1 MKADMADSGSNR
13 DDQPCCGPIVDI
25 VDTAAAD
32 TSAPWMDGVVETSI
46 RDILRVTTDITWR
59 DRLGAWRA
67 RWGIGRMSFRIEPG
81 LYAVGSPTAESPVF
95 VTANYKMSFDRLRS
109 ALKNIDGWILI
120 LDTKAVNV
128 WCSAGKG
135 TFGTNELVN
144 RIGTVRLPEIV
155 SHRRLILPQ
164 LSATGVSAHEVK
176 KRCGFRV
183 IYGPV
188 RADDIPV
195 FLNARMKATPEM
207 RRVEFPFKDR
217 IVLAPVEIVGHGKYG
232 LLAMAVMF
240 LLAGLGSD
248 GYSLSRLFSFGL
260 WGAIL
265 LLAAWVF
272 GAVMTPAFLPWLP
285 GRAFSVKGAW
295 VGVVLLIISGVVFSA
310 YPHVFHSWASA
321 LAWLFIIPSVTSF
334 LGMEFTGS
342 STYTSL
348 SGVRKEMRLAVPLQI
363 AGAAAGTILWIA
375 GLFL

>member
-1 MKADMADSGSNR
+1 MSDPASRR
-13 DDQPCCGPIVDI
+13 DDQSCCGPTI
-25 VDTAAAD
+25 DTVEAAR
-32 TSAPWMDGVVETSI
+32 TKVSEPWIDGVIETSI
-46 RDILRVTTDITWR
+46 CDIPRVTTVFTWN
-59 DRLGAWRA
+59 DRLGTWRV
-67 RWGIGRMSFRIEPG
+67 RWGIGRMRFRIEPG
-81 LYAVGSPTAESPVF
+81 LYAVGAPTAESPVF

-109 ALKNIDGWILI
+109 ALKGIDGWILI

-135 TFGTNELVN
+135 TFGTNEIVN

-188 RADDIPV
+188 RADDIPA
-195 FLNARMKATPEM
+195 FLNARLKATPEM
-207 RRVEFPFKDR
+207 RRVEFPFRDR

-232 LLAMAVMF
+232 LLAVAVMF
-240 LLAGLGSD
+240 LLAGFGTD
-248 GYSLSRLFSFGL
+248 GYSLSRLSSFGL
-260 WGAIL
+260 WSAIL
-265 LLAAWVF
+265 LMAAWVF
-272 GAVMTPAFLPWLP
+272 GAVMTPALLPWLP
-285 GRAFSVKGAW
+285 GRAFSIKGAW
-295 VGVVLLIISGVVFSA
+295 VGVILLIISGVIFSA

-321 LAWLFIIPSVTSF
+321 LAWLLIIPSVTSF

-348 SGVRKEMRLAVPLQI
+348 SGVRREMRLAVPMQI